1 MSTTKES
8 KGKDEHALD
17 ENKQAVTTVME
28 DIAAQEAGQEMID
41 NQEETQDE
49 ASLLKQEVQ
58 KNIDLWMR
66 ARADVENVTKKATRD
81 VQQARLFAIESF
93 AKQLLEVK
101 DNLERSLALLDN
113 KAQDSDFYMGIELT
127 LKLLTKAFEDAG
139 LSESNPQGQDF
150 NPAYHQAMQTIETDE
165 YLPNTIMQVIQKGYM
180 LKDRLIRPALV
191 VVSKNAPPE
200 SQAVSEAPASGK
212 QV

>member
-1 MSTTKES
+1 MSTTKEN
-8 KGKDEHALD
+8 KGKDEHAPD
-17 ENKQAVTTVME
+17 ENKQAVTAAVE
-28 DIAAQEAGQEMID
+28 DIAAQEAGHETID
-41 NQEETQDE
+41 NQEEIQDE

-127 LKLLTKAFEDAG
+127 LKLLTKAFEEAG

-165 YLPNTIMQVIQKGYM
+165 YPPNTIMQVIQKGYM

-191 VVSKNAPPE
+191 VVSKNAPSE
-200 SQAVSEAPASGK
+200 SQAVSEK